1 MVRFESSCGDQDLPN
16 WKIVKRQPIFYFS
29 INQIEDHLRRQEMGM
44 TGQERIM
51 KMLHVDGE
59 YLLNLSRREVRPE
72 VMEEV
77 GHRAEQA
84 RSKLSSELSVL
95 S

>member
-1 MVRFESSCGDQDLPN
+1 
-16 WKIVKRQPIFYFS
+16 
-29 INQIEDHLRRQEMGM
+29 M